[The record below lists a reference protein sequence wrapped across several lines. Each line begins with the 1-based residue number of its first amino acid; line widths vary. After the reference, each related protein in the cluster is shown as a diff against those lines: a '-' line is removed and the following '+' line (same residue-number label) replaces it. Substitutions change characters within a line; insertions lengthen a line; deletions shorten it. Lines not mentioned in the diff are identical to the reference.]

1 MKENK
6 VILGFFWK
14 FMERICAQFVSF
26 FITILLAR
34 ILMPE
39 DYGIISMILV
49 FITIADVFVT
59 SGFSSSL
66 IQNKEA
72 DEKDFSTMFYLSLIS
87 AILIYIILYL
97 LAPYIAKF
105 YGMPQLSLILRVL
118 ALKLPIAS
126 INSIQHAYVSKKLIF
141 KKFFFATLIG
151 TIISGVVGVIMA
163 YKGFGV
169 WALVAQYLTN
179 SFIDTAVLFITVP
192 WRPKLLFSVKNA
204 SKMIKYGSK
213 VTAAELISNI
223 YTELRSLVIGKL
235 YTSKDLAYYKRGNQ
249 FPELI
254 INNIDSSMGSV
265 LFPAISNNNTSKE
278 NVKNITRKA
287 IKLSTYLIFPMMT
300 GMFAVARPL
309 INVLLT
315 EKWAMAI
322 GFMQIQCI
330 IQMTKPISTANN
342 QAIKALGR
350 SDIFLKMEIFKKSI
364 GLCLLFATMK
374 ISVKAIAY
382 SMIVYSFIATIVNI
396 YPNKKLMNYS
406 IKEQVKDFLPSL
418 FISTIMGVICYLFNY
433 LYVPNSIILL
443 LQIIVGIIIY
453 ITLSY
458 VFQLEAYKTLV
469 NYMREIELFTK
480 IYNKLYNL
488 MFKILGKVFSLNIF
502 KINNKKIVF
511 SNFLGKGYGCNPKY
525 IAEEI
530 IRQQLDYDLVWI
542 VNDINE
548 DMPSQIRKVKFG
560 SLQSLYEL
568 STAKIWIDNVRNY
581 KGVHKKRKQF
591 YIQTWHGGISLKRIE
606 KDVEDTLTKK
616 YIKEAQ
622 YDGTIIDLLI
632 TNNKD
637 QEKYFKEIFW
647 YDGGILCCGT
657 PRNDIIY
664 KNEDKTKEK
673 VYSYFG
679 IDKNK
684 KIVMYAPTF
693 RKDEN
698 IDAYIFDYEK
708 CCRILSKKF
717 GDEFVMLIRLHPNV
731 SEKSGQIEYS
741 DNVKNASKYPDI
753 QEMIAATEVIIT
765 DFSSL
770 SLDAG
775 LVNKPVFTI
784 AKDFDNY
791 IKNDRKMLYNIDELP
806 FTMNKTE
813 EELYNSIERFEMES
827 YKKRLEQFYEKIGVV
842 HNSDSAKDIVN
853 IINDKCKIKECKN
866 ENTRK
871 DFIKNKKDS
880 KKQEKILYKK

>member
-6 VILGFFWK
+6 VISGLFWK

-39 DYGIISMILV
+39 DYGIVSMILV

-66 IQNKEA
+66 IQKKDA

-105 YGMPQLSLILRVL
+105 YEMPNLSLILRVL

-126 INSIQHAYVSKKLIF
+126 IHSIQHAYVSKKLIF
-141 KKFFFATLIG
+141 KKFFFSTLIG
-151 TIISGVVGVIMA
+151 TIISGIVGVIMA

-192 WRPKLLFSVKNA
+192 WRPKLLFSLKNA

-223 YTELRSLVIGKL
+223 YTELRALAIGKL

-287 IKLSTYLIFPMMT
+287 IKLSTYLIFPIMA
-300 GMFAVARPL
+300 GMFAVSRPL

-330 IQMTKPISTANN
+330 VQMTKPISTANN

-350 SDIFLKMEIFKKSI
+350 SDIFLKMEMFKKSI
-364 GLCLLFATMK
+364 GLVLLFATMK

-382 SMIVYSFIATIVNI
+382 SMIVYSLIATIINI

-406 IKEQVKDFLPSL
+406 IKEQAKDFLPAL
-418 FISTIMGVICYLFNY
+418 FISTIMGIICYLFNY
-433 LYVPNSIILL
+433 LYIPNIVILL
-443 LQIIVGIIIY
+443 LQIIVGINIY
-453 ITLSY
+453 VILSH

-469 NYMREIELFTK
+469 NYVREIQLFTK
-480 IYNKLYNL
+480 IYHKLHNL
-488 MFKILGKVFSLNIF
+488 MIKILGKVFSLNIL

-542 VNDINE
+542 VKDIDE
-548 DMPSQIRKVKFG
+548 EMPSQIRKVKFG
-560 SLQSLYEL
+560 SVQSLYEL

-591 YIQTWHGGISLKRIE
+591 YIQTWHGGIALKRIE
-606 KDVEDTLTKK
+606 KDVENILTKQ
-616 YIKEAQ
+616 YVEEAK

-637 QEKYFKEIFW
+637 QEKYFKENFW
-647 YDGGILCCGT
+647 YDGTILCCGT

-664 KNEDKTKEK
+664 RDEYKTKEK
-673 VYSYFG
+673 VYNYFG
-679 IDKNK
+679 IDSNK

-693 RKDEN
+693 RKENN
-698 IDAYIFDYEK
+698 IDVYKFDYEK
-708 CCRILSKKF
+708 CCEVLRNKF
-717 GDEFVMLIRLHPNV
+717 GNEFVMLIRLHPNV
-731 SEKSGQIEYS
+731 SEKNGQIKYS

-753 QEMIAATEVIIT
+753 QEIITASEVIIT
-765 DFSSL
+765 DFSSV
-770 SLDAG
+770 SFDAG
-775 LVNKPVFTI
+775 LVNKPVFII

-791 IKNDRKMLYNIDELP
+791 IKNDRKLLYNIEEIP
-806 FTMNKTE
+806 FIMNKTE
-813 EELYNSIERFEMES
+813 EELFNCIERFENES
-827 YKKRLEQFYEKIGVV
+827 YIRRLEEFYTRIGVV
-842 HNSDSAKDIVN
+842 HNNNSAKCIVD
-853 IINDKCKIKECKN
+853 IINDKCKIEECK
-866 ENTRK
+866 K
-871 DFIKNKKDS
+871 
-880 KKQEKILYKK
+880 